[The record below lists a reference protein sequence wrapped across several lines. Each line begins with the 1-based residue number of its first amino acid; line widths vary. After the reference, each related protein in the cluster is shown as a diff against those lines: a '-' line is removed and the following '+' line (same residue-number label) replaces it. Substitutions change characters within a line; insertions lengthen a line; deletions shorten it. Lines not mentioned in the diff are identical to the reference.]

1 MEGIDERNIPAILA
15 IRGTI
20 ETWIF
25 VLNAMFDIEHPIVR
39 SLAGLQLEIEQVFLA
54 YHLEFFIN

>member
-1 MEGIDERNIPAILA
+1 MESADKHNNPAILA
-15 IRGTI
+15 IRETI

-39 SLAGLQLEIEQVFLA
+39 SLAGLQLEIEQVF
-54 YHLEFFIN
+54 